1 MGEIP
6 RLPDCTHDGECEVRV
21 IAISVSKDIEELRGR
36 VGAVEGQCHEL
47 HDMLTAIDP
56 PGLAVQFSGL
66 MGKFRGAAQVIGVT
80 VVVLMAFLAYMCNQQ
95 LDTNRNIQDL
105 NKTMMRLIENL
116 KSQGVISH
124 DNPNDVAS
132 KDTSQSATE

>member
-6 RLPDCTHDGECEVRV
+6 RLPDCTHDGKCEVRV
-21 IAISVSKDIEELRGR
+21 MAIGFSKDLNELRGR
-36 VGAVEGQCHEL
+36 VKSVEGQCHEL

-56 PGLAVQFSGL
+56 PGLAVQL
-66 MGKFRGAAQVIGVT
+66 AAMLGKIRGAATVIGLT
-80 VVVLMAFLAYMCNQQ
+80 VVVLLAFLGYICNQQ

-105 NKTMMRLIENL
+105 NHTLIQLIE
-116 KSQGVISH
+116 KMHTDGVISH

-132 KDTSQSATE
+132 KDTSKFATE